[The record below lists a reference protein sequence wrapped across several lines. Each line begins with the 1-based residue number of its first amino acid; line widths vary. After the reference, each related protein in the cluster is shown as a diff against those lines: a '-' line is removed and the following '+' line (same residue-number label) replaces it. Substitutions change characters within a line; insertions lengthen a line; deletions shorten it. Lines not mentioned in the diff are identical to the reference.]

1 MAVPG
6 QAALKADGCFGNSQF
21 GVRRLQPYP
30 PRSLTCASRVK
41 PPSTGLGGATRD
53 VPALEVPVPATEPER
68 KRRLFGVRPAPA
80 PAPVSVDVER
90 AAKGLAAQV
99 WSYGSRPRARLFTG
113 INPAVVEEFLAHAI
127 AMQWVVVDGDQIA
140 AGKINPSPGDMTHLA
155 DIDGPSWGPA
165 PDDDDG
171 SEFLV

>member
-99 WSYGSRPRARLFTG
+99 LVLRLNASCST
-113 INPAVVEEFLAHAI
+113 LHR
-127 AMQWVVVDGDQIA
+127 DQPGCGGGVPGTRLSDA
-140 AGKINPSPGDMTHLA
+140 AGGC
-155 DIDGPSWGPA
+155 
-165 PDDDDG
+165 
-171 SEFLV
+171 